1 MEVMDIQTGER
12 LTLATITPG
21 QSRNKQ
27 RKLIKAYLM
36 KYFKTS
42 SFITLGCRLGI
53 EEYDKFNSAV
63 QALFRD
69 FQTYIYVMEVG
80 KKGGRLH
87 CHILTSDYVDVKK
100 IRIKWEKLIGEEKT
114 HIDIMRVYGEIDSAT
129 AYVVKYVTKEK
140 LTGIRTFR
148 TSKNL
153 RRELSKE
160 LEEINSKEK
169 KIDLYYIKEVRN

>member
-12 LTLATITPG
+12 LELVTITPG

-27 RKLIKAYLM
+27 RKLIKAYLT

-42 SFITLGCRLGI
+42 AFITLGCRKGI
-53 EEYDKFNSAV
+53 EEYDVFNRAV

-69 FQTYIYVMEVG
+69 FETYIYVMELG
-80 KKGGRLH
+80 KKGERLH
-87 CHILTSDYVDVKK
+87 CHILTSDYVDIRK
-100 IRIKWEKLIGEEKT
+100 IRTRWEKLIGEEKT
-114 HIDIMRVYGEIDSAT
+114 HIDIMRCYGEIDSAT
-129 AYVVKYVTKEK
+129 AYIVKYVTKEK
-140 LTGIRTFR
+140 LSGIRTFR

-153 RRELSKE
+153 RRHLAQQ
-160 LEEINSKEK
+160 LEEINSKER